1 MTTPTR
7 RIWAVALALLA
18 AAPAAA
24 RAQADDEIVRRLSAA
39 DLEELLDGMGLE
51 PQRMNGDNVGF
62 RTTMSGLRVGV
73 FLEGNGSNLQL
84 LTFLSGTQPSEEDVN
99 RFNARKRF
107 ARAYLNDGEPVLQ
120 QDLDL
125 AEGVTRANVRE
136 AIELFRL
143 LVQDFKEAF

>member
-1 MTTPTR
+1 
-7 RIWAVALALLA
+7 
-18 AAPAAA
+18 
-24 RAQADDEIVRRLSAA
+24 
-39 DLEELLDGMGLE
+39 
-51 PQRMNGDNVGF
+51 
-62 RTTMSGLRVGV
+62 V